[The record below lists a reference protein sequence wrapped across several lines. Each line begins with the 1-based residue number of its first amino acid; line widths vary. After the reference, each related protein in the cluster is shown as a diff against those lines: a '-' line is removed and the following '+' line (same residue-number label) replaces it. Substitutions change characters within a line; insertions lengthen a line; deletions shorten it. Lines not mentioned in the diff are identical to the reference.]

1 MDEQTLNFTFGIKER
16 NCQFVRDVGRNWLS
30 RIWSGVKMDKSFT
43 NYLVLKLI
51 QRNRYETVYQL
62 RKDFK
67 KIMNHLP
74 TISSFYRQIRKLENN
89 GYIMIN
95 AGIEISLT
103 NKGEKKLRELEKLI
117 TFALT
122 MVSCGTDS

>member
-1 MDEQTLNFTFGIKER
+1 
-16 NCQFVRDVGRNWLS
+16 
-30 RIWSGVKMDKSFT
+30 MDKSFT